1 MENLQRSPPK
11 NIIRV
16 IIALYIIYGLIFLIE
31 TFDFLE
37 MLHTKPK
44 DFHPTYDLVNVI
56 FYQMEMIICF
66 ICAFSFIIL
75 IANRQSVATWFFTTI
90 CLLLFRASTVYYLYF
105 YETEERWVPFIYK
118 DANDFSTLFR
128 RTFVP
133 AQLIGNGIAV
143 IILSKWYFRDRK
155 IAKNNLPEDGRS

>member
-11 NIIRV
+11 NIIRI

-44 DFHPTYDLVNVI
+44 DFHPTYDLVNVL

-66 ICAFSFIIL
+66 ICAFIFIIL
-75 IANRQSVATWFFTTI
+75 ISTRQSVVAWFLTT
-90 CLLLFRASTVYYLYF
+90 LAVLLFRASTVYYLYF
-105 YETEERWVPFIYK
+105 YETEERWVPLIYK
-118 DANDFSTLFR
+118 EANAFSTLFR

-133 AQLIGNGIAV
+133 AQLICSGIAV
-143 IILSKWYFRDRK
+143 ILLSKQYFRK
-155 IAKNNLPEDGRS
+155 KNKK

>member
-1 MENLQRSPPK
+1 MENLQPYLPK
-11 NIIRV
+11 KTIRILIV
-16 IIALYIIYGLIFLIE
+16 LYILYGLIFLVE

-44 DFHPTYDLVNVI
+44 DEHPTYDLVNVI

-75 IANRQSVATWFFTTI
+75 ISTKQSVITWLFTTI
-90 CLLLFRASTVYYLYF
+90 LLLLFRSATVYYLYF

-118 DANDFSTLFR
+118 EANDFSTLFR

-133 AQLIGNGIAV
+133 AQLILNGIAV
-143 IILSKWYFRDRK
+143 ITLSKKYFQIRK
-155 IAKNNLPEDGRS
+155 TAKNNLP

>member
-1 MENLQRSPPK
+1 MENLQPYLPK
-11 NIIRV
+11 KTIRILIV
-16 IIALYIIYGLIFLIE
+16 LYILYGLIFLVE

-44 DFHPTYDLVNVI
+44 DEHPTYDLVNVI

-75 IANRQSVATWFFTTI
+75 ISTKQSVITWLLTTI
-90 CLLLFRASTVYYLYF
+90 LLLLFRSATVYYLYF

-118 DANDFSTLFR
+118 EANDFSTLFR

-133 AQLIGNGIAV
+133 AQLILNGIA
-143 IILSKWYFRDRK
+143 IITFSKKYFQIRK
-155 IAKNNLPEDGRS
+155 TAKNNLP

>member
-1 MENLQRSPPK
+1 MENLQPYPAK
-11 NIIRV
+11 NTIRIIV
-16 IIALYIIYGLIFLIE
+16 ALYILYGLILMIE

-44 DFHPTYDLVNVI
+44 DHHPTYDLVNVI

-66 ICAFSFIIL
+66 VCAFSFIIL
-75 IANRQSVATWFFTTI
+75 ISTKQSVTTWLFTTI
-90 CLLLFRASTVYYLYF
+90 LLLLFRASSVYYLYF

-118 DANDFSTLFR
+118 EANDFSTLFR

-133 AQLIGNGIAV
+133 AQLILNSIA
-143 IILSKWYFRDRK
+143 IIALSKNYFQNRK
-155 IAKNNLPEDGRS
+155 VTKNNLP